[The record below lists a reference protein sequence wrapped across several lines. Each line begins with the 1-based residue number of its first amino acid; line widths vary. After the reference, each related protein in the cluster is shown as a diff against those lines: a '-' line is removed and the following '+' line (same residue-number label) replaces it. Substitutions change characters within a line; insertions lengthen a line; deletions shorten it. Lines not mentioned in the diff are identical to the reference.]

1 MSWLRTLL
9 TPATTRTKLALPS
22 IHRALAVALILCLMP
37 SSAAAQSKGV
47 NVNTADAA
55 TIASVLSGVGLT
67 KAKAIVSYREQN
79 GRFDTPMDLT
89 KVKGIGPAIVAK
101 NEGKILISEGSAPAS
116 DASTDDASTDVPAKK
131 AAPDK

>member
-1 MSWLRTLL
+1 MSWLRTFLARP
-9 TPATTRTKLALPS
+9 TLALPS
-22 IHRALAVALILCLMP
+22 IHRALAVALIVCLMP
-37 SSAAAQSKGV
+37 LSAAAQSKSV

-67 KAKAIVSYREQN
+67 KAQAIVRYREQN

-101 NEGKILISEGSAPAS
+101 NEGRILIGENTDPDI
-116 DASTDDASTDVPAKK
+116 DASTDDASVDAATKKK
-131 AAPDK
+131 AASDQ